1 MTFAVRVGMVLH
13 RHDGSLQPEFSLR
26 LLSLAHLTLMVADPI
41 ALIDAAVS
49 AEFSHIGMRIVPP
62 TPDAPMRPVIGDAP
76 YQRAIRQRLTDS
88 GLGVLDIEAFWL
100 TAETDIAGIAPA
112 FAFGAELGATYVV
125 VVGND
130 PVRSR
135 LIDNH
140 ARLTELAAAYGL
152 KTSLE
157 FIPYSEVKTVGEAGD
172 IVRASGLANAGLL
185 VDALHLSRSG
195 GSPSDLA
202 LLPAGMIHYLHL
214 CDAPAALPPDLAAVR
229 REARGGRLYPGEGQL
244 PLAALLAA
252 APDVPIGIE
261 APDGRRAALS
271 FGEQAQQAH
280 AALDVLLLQSN
291 GSS

>member
-1 MTFAVRVGMVLH
+1 MVLH

-130 PVRSR
+130 PVIAPDRQSRAPDRARSR
-135 LIDNH
+135 IWPQDLPPSLFPT
-140 ARLTELAAAYGL
+140 AR
-152 KTSLE
+152 S
-157 FIPYSEVKTVGEAGD
+157 
-172 IVRASGLANAGLL
+172 R
-185 VDALHLSRSG
+185 RSG
-195 GSPSDLA
+195 RPGGHRA
-202 LLPAGMIHYLHL
+202 RVGAGQCGPAGR
-214 CDAPAALPPDLAAVR
+214 CAAFEPFRWYHP
-229 REARGGRLYPGEGQL
+229 
-244 PLAALLAA
+244 
-252 APDVPIGIE
+252 
-261 APDGRRAALS
+261 
-271 FGEQAQQAH
+271 
-280 AALDVLLLQSN
+280 
-291 GSS
+291 

>member
-1 MTFAVRVGMVLH
+1 MVPH
-13 RHDGSLQPEFSLR
+13 RHDGSLQLEFSLR

-49 AEFSHIGMRIVPP
+49 AQFSHIGMRIVPP

-88 GLGVLDIEAFWL
+88 GLKVLDIEAFWL

-157 FIPYSEVKTVGEAGD
+157 FIPYSEVKTVGEAGE

-195 GSPSDLA
+195 GLPSDLA
-202 LLPAGMIHYLHL
+202 QLPAGMIHYLHL

-229 REARGGRLYPGEGQL
+229 REARGERLYPGEGQL

-271 FGEQAQQAH
+271 FGEQARQAH